1 MDVDPGPTA
10 VDELLAALDA
20 LPRVRLAALPTP
32 LVEAPRLGASIGVR
46 RMFVKRDDLTGLGAG
61 GNKIRTLEYTVA
73 DALVAGA
80 DLFVGAAYVHSNHC
94 RQLAAAGARLGVDVR
109 LILRRRPDVAL
120 DWQGNLLLDDL
131 FGATIEFVE
140 AADVDELLMLAHR
153 RMGELRVDG
162 RQPALLTLGPR
173 SKLLGAVAAM
183 RTLLE
188 IRAQL
193 EAEGERRVH
202 IYVASGGP
210 TYTGLLAAARLIG
223 FEGEIHGISN
233 QLDRETHRAGLTE
246 LLPRLAGVIGLAI
259 PDRPPAIDI
268 DDRFLG
274 PGYGLVSDAGLAA
287 IRTAAT
293 LDGLVLDPIYT
304 AKGMA
309 GLIAHAG
316 EGRLDRDDVVVF
328 LHTGGV
334 PALFTH
340 ADRFRPTSDGPSASQ
355 GSLAS

>member
-1 MDVDPGPTA
+1 MEHEQGSSA
-10 VDELLAALDA
+10 GDELVRALDA
-20 LPRVRLAALPTP
+20 IPRVRLGALPTP
-32 LVEAPRLGASIGVR
+32 LIEAPRLAAGLGIGR
-46 RMFVKRDDLTGLGAG
+46 LFIKRDDLTGLGGG

-73 DALVAGA
+73 DAIQSGA

-94 RQLAAAGARLGVDVR
+94 RQLAAAGARLGVEVR
-109 LILRRRPDVAL
+109 LILRRKPDVPIE
-120 DWQGNLLLDDL
+120 WQGNLLLDDL

-140 AADVDELLMLAHR
+140 AADVDELLSMAHR
-153 RMGELRVDG
+153 RIEELQADG
-162 RQPALLTLGPR
+162 RKPALLTLGPR

-188 IRAQL
+188 IAAQL
-193 EAEGERRVH
+193 ETEGVGRAH

-210 TYTGLLAAARLIG
+210 TYAGLLSAARIIG
-223 FEGEIHGISN
+223 FDGEIRGISN
-233 QLDRETHRAGLTE
+233 QFDQATHRAGLAE
-246 LLPRLAGVIGLAI
+246 LLPRIAATIGLAI
-259 PDRPPAIDI
+259 PDRPPAIEI

-309 GLIAHAG
+309 GLLAHAAQ
-316 EGRLDRDDVVVF
+316 GRLERDDAVVF

-340 ADRFRPTSDGPSASQ
+340 ADRFRSAPPDAP
-355 GSLAS
+355 GS